1 MKTQVCIIGG
11 GPSGLLLSQLL
22 HLKGIDTIV
31 LERQSREYVL
41 ARIRA
46 GVLEHGFAALMREAQ
61 CGERMDREGEIHEGF
76 FIANQGDLK
85 RVDLHKYS
93 GGSSVVVYGQT
104 ELTKDLYEARDRLK
118 GVVIHN
124 AEDVQ
129 LHELKS
135 AEPHVT
141 YRDGD
146 QIVRIDCDY
155 VIGADGFHGVSR
167 KSIPKDV
174 LKEYEK
180 VYPFGWL
187 GVLSRTKPVS
197 PELMYARHERGFALC
212 SLRSQVLSRYYIQ
225 VPLSDKVEDWN
236 DEAFWAELKRRLPT
250 EVAENLVTGPSI
262 EKSIAPLRS
271 FVAEPMRYG
280 KLFLRRRCGAHRAA
294 HGGARAQQRGLGH
307 LLPVPRD
314 AGPLSAG
321 DDSGLDGYSAKALA
335 RVWKAQRF
343 SWWMTTMLHSFP
355 RQHRVRP
362 EAAADRTRVPVLVG
376 GGAALAGRELRR
388 PAVLSLPRGGTSSR
402 LASRTVIQVRRR
414 GAHGRAKANA
424 PRRGARS
431 RQPRNVAAAAAAFAP
446 RQDGDGPGHRGP
458 ATPAAPGL
466 IALTPVEVKD
476 EVPSERPWV
485 RYEFADPAFE
495 SASAGQKILLRVGAV
510 NQRRLKAQLRALRAE
525 LVRQA
530 PP

>member
-11 GPSGLLLSQLL
+11 GPSGLMLSQLL

-41 ARIRA
+41 GRIRA

-61 CGERMDREGEIHEGF
+61 CGERMDKEGEIHDGF
-76 FIANQGDLK
+76 IIAHDGQMD

-104 ELTKDLYEARDRLK
+104 ELTRDLYEARDRMK

-129 LHELKS
+129 PHDLKS
-135 AEPHVT
+135 ANPYVT
-141 YRDGD
+141 YRSGD
-146 QIVRIDCDY
+146 EVVRIDCDF

-167 KSIPKDV
+167 KSIPRDV

-197 PELMYARHERGFALC
+197 PELIYAKHERGFALC

-225 VPLSDKVEDWN
+225 VPLTDTVEDWS
-236 DEAFWAELKRRLPT
+236 DEAFWTELKRRLPA
-250 EVAENLVTGPSI
+250 EVAERLITGPSI

-280 KLFLRRRCGAHRAA
+280 NLFLAGDAA
-294 HGGARAQQRGLGH
+294 HIVPPTGARGLN
-307 LLPVPRD
+307 
-314 AGPLSAG
+314 SAASDIYYLYHAMVAHYQNG
-321 DDSGLDGYSAKALA
+321 DSTGLDKYSEKALA

-343 SWWMTTMLHSFP
+343 SWWMTTMLHTFP
-355 RQHRVRP
+355 ESLAYDQKLQDTDLAYLFSS
-362 EAAADRTRVPVLVG
+362 EKALGSLAENYVG
-376 GGAALAGRELRR
+376 
-388 PAVLSLPRGGTSSR
+388 LP
-402 LASRTVIQVRRR
+402 
-414 GAHGRAKANA
+414 
-424 PRRGARS
+424 
-431 RQPRNVAAAAAAFAP
+431 F
-446 RQDGDGPGHRGP
+446 
-458 ATPAAPGL
+458 
-466 IALTPVEVKD
+466 
-476 EVPSERPWV
+476 
-485 RYEFADPAFE
+485 Y
-495 SASAGQKILLRVGAV
+495 
-510 NQRRLKAQLRALRAE
+510 
-525 LVRQA
+525 
-530 PP
+530 